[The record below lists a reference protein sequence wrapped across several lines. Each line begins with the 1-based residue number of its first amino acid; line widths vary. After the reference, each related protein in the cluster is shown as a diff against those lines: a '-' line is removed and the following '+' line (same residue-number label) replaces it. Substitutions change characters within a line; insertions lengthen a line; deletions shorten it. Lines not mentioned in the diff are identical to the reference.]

1 MNKQIFMVLILGI
14 MVLVP
19 LSNATSINS
28 SSIYAQVPIVIKNSQ
43 NVSTPA
49 PFQQMIIINAT
60 KYAALLNYSGNEA
73 NFEFANSN
81 TTNAT
86 IIPAWIES
94 ENSSKIVA
102 WVRLANGIPAN
113 SSITIYLK
121 IATKNGNL
129 LSSSGTSGIGE
140 APELSPVYAEY
151 DDGASVF
158 PNYWNFNGTSL
169 PSGWTI
175 KGGTVTVNN
184 KLSLNDGG
192 IYYNYSN
199 SSSLYNHIVE
209 LYGNFTADSGVN
221 YLGFQTIPWVSGSQA
236 IGWFASNSNDYE
248 IGNWYYGSSGLP
260 VTIYA
265 TSSTSVTSPNI
276 LGLVSFNSSS
286 SVGYV
291 NYESYSASY
300 GYSTAGSNVK
310 IEIGNEGASPYAT
323 GTVYWARIRAYPPNG
338 VMPSVTFSQVQTN
351 ETTISISKNNID
363 YNQSTT
369 LSAICSASSTCDI
382 DYLNGTVITSGI
394 GDISEVFSNYSLVA
408 KNYTFYAENVNTS
421 AKSSNVS
428 LTVNKIS
435 PVLNFTS
442 FPSNRPYDGDNASV
456 SVKIISHNNQISGKL
471 YLNTAL
477 VDTTDNNTTY
487 INPAKAGTYDYVFNT
502 TGNDNYTSLS
512 INKTLTISQNSSY
525 TFSITGCS
533 SHQYPY
539 SCSAVATIST
549 YNNQLKGNYSLNNV
563 SIGLTNTTLSKS
575 INNTLGTYDFK
586 FVTAGNDNY
595 TNKSTTMDF
604 SITQND
610 TYMDTL
616 KISPLNFTYNGTSHD
631 VTASVSSSNNQ
642 LPNETSKL
650 YAAAGKYEI
659 NFTFGNANYTTE
671 DKTVYLNISKAAPVL
686 SLPNFPSDQGYDG
699 KNITIS
705 ADISSYDNQLNGSL
719 YINSTKEIITAI
731 NSTYIIHENDN
742 KTTTYNVVFNT
753 TGDDNYTSV
762 SIKKSFIVFVYAPVS
777 TPSNINEYY
786 PIEVINSQNKS
797 TASPSQQMI
806 EINESKFPDLKYNSS
821 FANFELGFNNETIIP
836 AWIGSND
843 SGILTVWAKINPPI
857 SANSELQINLFIAS
871 NSTNLLSSTGT
882 SGIGEAPELSP
893 VYAEYDDGASVFP
906 NYWNFNGT
914 SLPSGWV
921 SDNQP
926 YTVNNSLTLS
936 PASSASCPG
945 YIGYNTTIPIPFIID
960 SDVNQWSSYKSTS
973 YGEVQLGAGASF
985 RCSFN
990 SWWGIIAEPNSAQ
1003 WQYQVSSGT
1012 DVDITTP
1019 SKGVFSEFYTNS
1031 VSGFLTNYTSTVST
1045 SVSSV
1050 NSTLYIGGQVQ
1061 NGASGDTVIQ
1071 WINTRAYPPN
1081 GVMPNISFGPLT
1093 TASQLDINEIKSEEV
1108 YNGTNVPELNFTVK
1122 SGAGPYKYNISIFKN
1137 SLSVFKTNFSSDNT
1151 TEIYKVP
1158 KYFGVGNYSV
1168 SASLFVNTTSKIGN
1182 FTFDIIK
1189 AVPNY
1194 SAKIIADNKT
1204 YLMNSSD
1211 DTPSIIT
1218 NNGNF
1223 TFNSKISTYHNQTI
1237 PSKIYLLKYVGSS
1250 KQYLNGS
1257 QAIPPYVPYLT
1268 TNNTYKGII
1277 HLPYGKY
1284 QLLWNSTGD
1293 ANYTGFD
1300 PSVNITSQALGNLT
1314 TIIPLNTNYTGKVHD
1329 VSFWSDVPNTSSIF
1343 YVNNN
1348 LTYAVPS
1355 YPVISHF
1362 NFTNSDSLYPKG
1374 MAITNNGTIMYI
1386 ADFYTNNV
1394 SIVNLNT
1401 GTIIKNITGFDSP
1414 YSVVLN
1420 PNDTEAYVSNVGG
1433 DDISVVDLSNDTI
1446 IKQISTSPDSPYG
1459 MALYVGPTYENDL
1472 VNLTQI
1478 YIAVSNGTNTGET
1491 GIERLDLNNDTLN
1504 LKAGYYA
1511 DSNTGSIAVS
1521 SQGGAYILSNKG
1533 ITVYEIQNDLSYDE
1547 NINLTSPVGLS
1558 ALPDGNLLVTESYQT
1573 LSLNNSIPINNSVT
1587 TVSVSYS
1594 GDTPSYKII
1603 KNTYSKYFDSPSQ
1616 IAISPADTNYTYVD
1630 NLNDGTVAKMDTGIS
1645 NSFYY
1650 GLQNASIYDMKMI
1663 LVNTPTYKV
1672 LFNPSHDD
1680 NYAIDEVAT
1689 ALNNNNIYA
1698 IDGNK
1703 TLSVSVLSSN
1713 LTKLNVTK
1721 KIYGLPANSKLAVSP
1736 NGDLAYVLGDYNL
1749 TILNLTSSNDTFNTT
1764 KIKTITNLDYPTNI
1778 AIASNGTYAY
1788 LITGNDSEISSVNL
1802 VNYTINKNITSLG
1815 IETYLGGVG
1824 QISYADGNLYATTD
1838 LGSTVLKYNLST
1850 GEKTDITGFDNIY
1863 AIASSPINHYNF
1875 LVNENSSLSIFN
1887 NSANKV
1893 LLSYYNSNL
1902 GDDDK
1907 NSVSMA
1913 ISSNGTYAYITNYST
1928 GYVAL
1933 YNLGSFGTASSSVSK
1948 ANVTISKAYPILG
1961 MILPSSPVNYTGK
1974 SLPDGNAS
1982 VTTFDAQLGMGNV
1995 WANSTNIHNE
2005 SSFPAFYTK
2014 TINNTF
2020 IERYYYFDMQEAA
2033 GIYNYTL
2040 VNNGNNNYYADKLS
2054 ELFTVN
2060 KATPYAS
2067 LLVNGSK
2074 TPPEIDGNVSETV
2087 NAINITDVSDQL
2099 IWNVKV
2105 IEPDNYTY
2113 LIGNTTVNKTFNFVA
2128 PENGTYKFYITTAG
2142 NDNYSAY
2149 TSPYIVQNFTGI
2161 KSRVKQIPTI
2171 DMKITDPS
2179 GAFVKNI
2186 DVVNQ
2191 TASITELSPII
2202 ISEQITT
2209 SNQQLYTSLYEF
2221 KLINGK
2227 KAFLNGTIINK
2238 TNENLVKPAFTFD
2251 YYHNQQYNLSLGD
2264 YEFVWNS
2271 TGNDNYSG
2279 FYSTAIIN
2287 ITDDA
2292 ALTTSTS
2299 TVPPVNT
2306 TTKTNTTITKT
2317 NSTTSVISP
2326 SLIAPFSTISGAVIN
2341 TLRGI
2346 FKAISPILNFPVLP
2360 GTKELLLLL
2369 TGFFNFKVDGI
2380 LLWLIVL
2387 IVVGAAALYGWY
2399 KNIKGWYWLLF
2410 IDLFLIIVFATL
2422 PAAT

>member
-49 PFQQMIIINAT
+49 PFQQMINITESN
-60 KYAALLNYSGNEA
+60 YSPYLNYSGNEA
-73 NFEFANSN
+73 NFEFLSN
-81 TTNAT
+81 KTNT
-86 IIPAWIES
+86 SSVIPAWIGS
-94 ENSSKIVA
+94 NDSGKLTVWLKLNKSIAADSNTTVYLTFASPSTNLLNSS
-102 WVRLANGIPAN
+102 GIE
-113 SSITIYLK
+113 
-121 IATKNGNL
+121 
-129 LSSSGTSGIGE
+129 GIGE
-140 APELSPVYAEY
+140 APELSPQYAEY

-158 PNYWNFNGTSL
+158 NNYWNFAGTTL
-169 PSGWTI
+169 PSGWETDI
-175 KGGTVTVNN
+175 ASSGSAITVNN
-184 KLSLNDGG
+184 GVTIYSNTNVPGAFLEYETALNPQGMIVDSYSAITQVATVGGYVAGQTWFSNLVTSGNPSYMVGIGGVDTTGTDIGITMYNGAAPSSSTITTTSTAYKVFSLWMLGSNAGWGG
-192 IYYNYSN
+192 SANYSN
-199 SSSLYNHIVE
+199 
-209 LYGNFTADSGVN
+209 T
-221 YLGFQTIPWVSGSQA
+221 QTTTS
-236 IGWFASNSNDYE
+236 
-248 IGNWYYGSSGLP
+248 
-260 VTIYA
+260 TI
-265 TSSTSVTSPNI
+265 STSTWY
-276 LGLVSFNSSS
+276 L
-286 SVGYV
+286 
-291 NYESYSASY
+291 
-300 GYSTAGSNVK
+300 
-310 IEIGNEGASPYAT
+310 
-323 GTVYWARIRAYPPNG
+323 
-338 VMPSVTFSQVQTN
+338 
-351 ETTISISKNNID
+351 
-363 YNQSTT
+363 T
-369 LSAICSASSTCDI
+369 LSANSN
-382 DYLNGTVITSGI
+382 LPTSK
-394 GDISEVFSNYSLVA
+394 F
-408 KNYTFYAENVNTS
+408 
-421 AKSSNVS
+421 
-428 LTVNKIS
+428 
-435 PVLNFTS
+435 
-442 FPSNRPYDGDNASV
+442 
-456 SVKIISHNNQISGKL
+456 
-471 YLNTAL
+471 
-477 VDTTDNNTTY
+477 
-487 INPAKAGTYDYVFNT
+487 
-502 TGNDNYTSLS
+502 
-512 INKTLTISQNSSY
+512 
-525 TFSITGCS
+525 
-533 SHQYPY
+533 
-539 SCSAVATIST
+539 ST
-549 YNNQLKGNYSLNNV
+549 YWL
-563 SIGLTNTTLSKS
+563 
-575 INNTLGTYDFK
+575 
-586 FVTAGNDNY
+586 
-595 TNKSTTMDF
+595 
-604 SITQND
+604 
-610 TYMDTL
+610 
-616 KISPLNFTYNGTSHD
+616 
-631 VTASVSSSNNQ
+631 
-642 LPNETSKL
+642 
-650 YAAAGKYEI
+650 
-659 NFTFGNANYTTE
+659 
-671 DKTVYLNISKAAPVL
+671 
-686 SLPNFPSDQGYDG
+686 
-699 KNITIS
+699 
-705 ADISSYDNQLNGSL
+705 
-719 YINSTKEIITAI
+719 
-731 NSTYIIHENDN
+731 
-742 KTTTYNVVFNT
+742 
-753 TGDDNYTSV
+753 
-762 SIKKSFIVFVYAPVS
+762 
-777 TPSNINEYY
+777 
-786 PIEVINSQNKS
+786 
-797 TASPSQQMI
+797 
-806 EINESKFPDLKYNSS
+806 
-821 FANFELGFNNETIIP
+821 
-836 AWIGSND
+836 
-843 SGILTVWAKINPPI
+843 
-857 SANSELQINLFIAS
+857 
-871 NSTNLLSSTGT
+871 
-882 SGIGEAPELSP
+882 
-893 VYAEYDDGASVFP
+893 
-906 NYWNFNGT
+906 
-914 SLPSGWV
+914 
-921 SDNQP
+921 
-926 YTVNNSLTLS
+926 
-936 PASSASCPG
+936 
-945 YIGYNTTIPIPFIID
+945 
-960 SDVNQWSSYKSTS
+960 
-973 YGEVQLGAGASF
+973 
-985 RCSFN
+985 R
-990 SWWGIIAEPNSAQ
+990 
-1003 WQYQVSSGT
+1003 
-1012 DVDITTP
+1012 
-1019 SKGVFSEFYTNS
+1019 
-1031 VSGFLTNYTSTVST
+1031 
-1045 SVSSV
+1045 
-1050 NSTLYIGGQVQ
+1050 
-1061 NGASGDTVIQ
+1061 
-1071 WINTRAYPPN
+1071 TRAYPPN

-2346 FKAISPILNFPVLP
+2346 FKAISPILNFPLLP